1 MVAGGGKIACHK
13 VKILLGFGVKL
24 FVVAPSFDA
33 DFKNLKYEEGQ
44 ICFQKRRFLD
54 SDIEEMDFAVAAT
67 GNEELDFHISKL
79 CQEKGVLVNVVDRKE
94 WCTFIFPALLQEE
107 DLLVAV
113 SSGGKSPAAAAFL
126 KEKLRKAI
134 PAYYGGL
141 VKKLGEYRDYIT
153 ERVGTAKERKRVFY
167 QLLDYGDS
175 HEGELP
181 ESEVRRIVMESVK
194 EMKISQGMKRPCQ
207 GKSKSFLK
215 RTQNQ
220 RSSLIDLCKP
230 NKVWLCEAGMSES
243 AEIQKCDMVK
253 EIRIGTRGSELAL
266 VQANQVAAALHE
278 RFPDILTETVVLRTK
293 GDKILDKPL
302 FAFGGKGVFV
312 EEIEKALTEGS
323 IDIAVHSAK
332 DMPMELGDSLV
343 IAGVLKRADARDVL
357 VVQKE
362 SEIAEWLYQQ
372 KDLAAEEK
380 KYMKKSF
387 VIGTGSLRRQ
397 FQFKKCY
404 PECVCKNIRGNVTT
418 RLKKLR
424 SGEYDGV
431 ILAAAGLERL
441 GLLEEGDLEY
451 RFFTKEEM
459 LPAGGQG
466 IIAVEGRADD
476 RITEMIREISDEKTY
491 QELLLERRLLEI
503 VDAGCHEAVG
513 VMAEWMD
520 GFVSSGGDSMNP
532 SVRIRLLMDRESMET
547 KLDETVEAE
556 KAMEF
561 VEEWGGRLTIGKSIS
576 GGSRSW

>member
-1 MVAGGGKIACHK
+1 MIAGGGKIACHK
-13 VKILLGFGVKL
+13 VKVLLEFGVKL

-33 DFKNLKYEEGQ
+33 DFKNLGCDEGQ
-44 ICFQKRRFLD
+44 ICFRKRRFLD
-54 SDIEEMDFAVAAT
+54 SDVEGMDFAVAAT
-67 GNEELDFHISKL
+67 GIEELDFHISKL
-79 CQEKGVLVNVVDRKE
+79 CQKKGVPVNVVDRKE
-94 WCTFIFPALLQEE
+94 WCTFIFPALLREG

-113 SSGGKSPAAAAFL
+113 SSGGKSPAAAAYL

-153 ERVGTAKERKRVFY
+153 ERVGTAKERKRLFY
-167 QLLDYGDS
+167 QLLEYGDS

-181 ESEVRRIVMESVK
+181 
-194 EMKISQGMKRPCQ
+194 
-207 GKSKSFLK
+207 
-215 RTQNQ
+215 
-220 RSSLIDLCKP
+220 DWLCK
-230 NKVWLCEAGMSES
+230 AGISES
-243 AEIQKCDMVK
+243 AEIQECDIVK
-253 EIRIGTRGSELAL
+253 KVRIGTRGSDLAL
-266 VQANQVAAALHE
+266 AQAKQVEAALHD
-278 RFPDILTETVVLRTK
+278 RFPDIVTETIILRTK

-302 FAFGGKGVFV
+302 LSFGGKGVFV

-332 DMPMELGDSLV
+332 DMPVELGDSLE

-362 SEIAEWLYQQ
+362 SGIAEWLYQRENSSTEG
-372 KDLAAEEK
+372 KEYLENP
-380 KYMKKSF
+380 F
-387 VIGTGSLRRQ
+387 VIGSGSLRRQ
-397 FQFKKCY
+397 FQLKKCY
-404 PECVCKNIRGNVTT
+404 SNCICKSIRGNVTT
-418 RLKKLR
+418 RLQKLR

-441 GLLEEGDLEY
+441 GLLEEEDLEY
-451 RFFTKEEM
+451 RFFSKEEM

-476 RITEMIREISDEKTY
+476 RITEMVREISDEKTY

-520 GFVSSGGDSMNP
+520 GFTASGENSINP
-532 SVRIRLLMDRESMET
+532 SMRIRLLMDREGVET
-547 KLDETVEAE
+547 KFDETVAAE

-561 VEEWGGRLTIGKSIS
+561 VEEWGGRFNRI
-576 GGSRSW
+576 